1 VDIGIGT
8 TLLRSARSARSALH
22 HGRIALALAAMTVF
36 LAACNQVG
44 TSTITFWDVMLS
56 MVVFFFWFMLIWI
69 FIGIF
74 ADIIRRN
81 DLSGGWKAIWI
92 IVLVFLPFLG
102 ALIYIIS
109 RPKVTAQDVQM
120 AAQAEAAQKAV
131 AGVSTADELAK
142 LQALKEAGT
151 ISAAEFEDLKKKLLA

>member
-8 TLLRSARSARSALH
+8 TLLRSARSALH

-131 AGVSTADELAK
+131 AGVSTADELTK
-142 LQALKEAGT
+142 LQSLKDAGT

>member
-1 VDIGIGT
+1 VDTAIGT
-8 TLLRSARSARSALH
+8 TLLRSARSALH
-22 HGRIALALAAMTVF
+22 HGRIALALAAMAVF

>member
-1 VDIGIGT
+1 VDIGIVT
-8 TLLRSARSARSALH
+8 TLLRSARSALH

-131 AGVSTADELAK
+131 AGVSTADELTK
-142 LQALKEAGT
+142 LQSLKDAGT